1 MCAVF
6 PAWGQYVWEPAL
18 QHASVYTPGSF
29 YKSAISLTLGKH
41 SSALPKADG
50 PIDLN
55 YWPAQGSHSR
65 LRPLSLMKW
74 KWLWPLLSTLCRYLL
89 TTHRRFR
96 STFLEVYIST
106 YYSNTFSYHLATLSL
121 HSGFF
126 FSPSLLFFLKM
137 QILSHQQFPQMWC
150 YTYSNQLHRTKP
162 LHHVCCVWS
171 LSACLY
177 LSVA

>member
-1 MCAVF
+1 MDYCRALWYVCGF
-6 PAWGQYVWEPAL
+6 PSMGAICVRVWEPAL

-126 FSPSLLFFLKM
+126 FSPSLLFFLKDANTVPPAV
-137 QILSHQQFPQMWC
+137 S
-150 YTYSNQLHRTKP
+150 TD
-162 LHHVCCVWS
+162 VV
-171 LSACLY
+171 LY
-177 LSVA
+177 LQ